1 MNYAD
6 IIKKKQK
13 DWDCPELMT
22 RKSSGAKIPFS
33 SPLMN
38 WCTYGGVPRDAISHF
53 YGDYGS
59 GKSTTAQDICKN
71 AVELF
76 QAEYDAK
83 MAELRDQIASGT
95 KGAEDA
101 LEELEETGRKKI
113 LYIDLEHTYDPT
125 WSATLGL
132 DADEIDVMQ
141 PPNIVAEEVLQTTLD
156 IIETGELGLI
166 VMDSIPSLV
175 PKKVLEKDIGE
186 STVAALAGLMTTFM
200 TKVVPLLTRYGCT
213 LILINQ
219 IRDAMNNPYAV
230 NTPGGKAVK
239 FYSTLMLEFRLGSP
253 VDFLGNELPQK
264 TENPAGYLINAR
276 ITKLKKGAN
285 DRKKGTYYLM
295 CHSGIRPDFDY
306 TTLAIKDY
314 GLIKKSAAW
323 FSMIDPDTGEVL
335 SDPETGKPIKLNG
348 LGKVYDFLAANTEY
362 YEKLKKYI
370 LDDINSGGV
379 ADVGTSD

>member
-1 MNYAD
+1 MSYAD

-13 DWDCPELMT
+13 DWDCPELMSRST
-22 RKSSGAKIPFS
+22 GGAKIPFS

-76 QAEYDAK
+76 QTEYDAK
-83 MAELRDQIASGT
+83 VSDLRDQIASGN
-95 KGAEDA
+95 KGAADV
-101 LEELEETGRKKI
+101 LEELEEAGRKKI
-113 LYIDLEHTYDPT
+113 LYIDLEHTFDNT
-125 WSATLGL
+125 WASTLGL
-132 DADEIDVMQ
+132 DVDDIDVMQ
-141 PPNIVAEEVLQTTLD
+141 PPNIMAEDVLQTILE
-156 IIETGELGLI
+156 IIESGELGLI
-166 VMDSIPSLV
+166 VVDSIPSLV
-175 PKKVLEKDIGE
+175 PKKVLEKEIGE
-186 STVAALAGLMTTFM
+186 STVAALAGIMTTFM
-200 TKVVPLLTRYGCT
+200 VKVIPLLTRYKCT

-219 IRDAMNNPYAV
+219 IRDALNNPYAV

-264 TENPAGYLINAR
+264 TENPAGYLVNAR

-306 TTLAIKDY
+306 VTLAIKDY
-314 GLIKKSAAW
+314 GLIKKAGAW
-323 FSMIDPDTGEVL
+323 FTLCDPETGEVL
-335 SDPETGKPIKLNG
+335 TDPETEKPVKLNG
-348 LGKVYDFLAANTEY
+348 LGKVYDYLAANVVY
-362 YEKLKKYI
+362 YDKLKKYI
-370 LDDINSGGV
+370 LNDINNGGAV
-379 ADVGTSD
+379 DVGTSD

>member
-1 MNYAD
+1 MSYAD

-83 MAELRDQIASGT
+83 VAELRDQIASGT

-113 LYIDLEHTYDPT
+113 LYIDLEHTYDPM

-186 STVAALAGLMTTFM
+186 STVAALAGIMTTFM

-230 NTPGGKAVK
+230 NTPGGRAVK
-239 FYSTLMLEFRLGSP
+239 F
-253 VDFLGNELPQK
+253 
-264 TENPAGYLINAR
+264 
-276 ITKLKKGAN
+276 
-285 DRKKGTYYLM
+285 
-295 CHSGIRPDFDY
+295 
-306 TTLAIKDY
+306 
-314 GLIKKSAAW
+314 
-323 FSMIDPDTGEVL
+323 
-335 SDPETGKPIKLNG
+335 
-348 LGKVYDFLAANTEY
+348 
-362 YEKLKKYI
+362 
-370 LDDINSGGV
+370 
-379 ADVGTSD
+379 